1 MVAIRTRFDGEKIE
15 IPAEMRGTG
24 PGDVIVI
31 FNAAGARQGDH
42 SIWDVVGRASTP
54 RSAEELD
61 HQIRE
66 ERNSWNKR

>member
-15 IPAEMRGTG
+15 IPAEMRGAG

-31 FNAAGARQGDH
+31 FNAAGARGGH
-42 SIWDVVGRASTP
+42 SIWDVVGHASTP

-61 HQIRE
+61 DQIRK
-66 ERNSWNKR
+66 ERDSWRER